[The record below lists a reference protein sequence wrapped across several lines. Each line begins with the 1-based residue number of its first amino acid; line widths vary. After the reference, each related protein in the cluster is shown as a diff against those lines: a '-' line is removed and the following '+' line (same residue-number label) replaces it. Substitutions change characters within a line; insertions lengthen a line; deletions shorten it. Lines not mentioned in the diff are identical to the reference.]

1 MTKAVKQHNEYLVS
15 PGYNEAKPKS
25 KLSHVWLFIKMNL
38 LNFILFPLILAMGVG
53 LAIYMFYTFQR
64 IDNTQIE
71 KDVDSFSRIMV
82 SRFEDDIRS
91 CVGTMKGFVGYYYGS
106 DLVNFLEFKEFFN
119 TSMAADF
126 PEVISFQ
133 WIPIVPF
140 ENVSHFLD
148 MCNEQNVFK
157 LDAPIELREWNDGT
171 YRNISKRDFYYPV
184 LYNYPTGKSDEKMG
198 LDLGTVPHLN
208 ETLLTSIQ
216 MKSQIASKII
226 QKGENFI
233 ISVFAPIGLEYLDKT
248 LDKHVGLIRGE
259 FLFDP
264 WIHEVEDLIVYVFD
278 GNQSVFRK
286 GPEGSQSVSIS
297 ISQIEGTY
305 KVVSEV
311 KLIDRVWTI
320 VIVASPQYE

>member
-1 MTKAVKQHNEYLVS
+1 
-15 PGYNEAKPKS
+15 
-25 KLSHVWLFIKMNL
+25 NL

-53 LAIYMFYTFQR
+53 LASYMFYTFQR

-171 YRNISKRDFYYPV
+171 
-184 LYNYPTGKSDEKMG
+184 
-198 LDLGTVPHLN
+198 
-208 ETLLTSIQ
+208 
-216 MKSQIASKII
+216 
-226 QKGENFI
+226 
-233 ISVFAPIGLEYLDKT
+233 
-248 LDKHVGLIRGE
+248 
-259 FLFDP
+259 
-264 WIHEVEDLIVYVFD
+264 
-278 GNQSVFRK
+278 
-286 GPEGSQSVSIS
+286 
-297 ISQIEGTY
+297 
-305 KVVSEV
+305 
-311 KLIDRVWTI
+311 
-320 VIVASPQYE
+320 